1 MLVTNLYGGY
11 LIYPDVEID
20 PYEIKEVNLNNLSN
34 KTIISIYKLC
44 LAHKVIVDTLVELK
58 AKYDEAVFV
67 ESGDVDLTPYA
78 LKQEVE
84 VKVDKEVGKSLST
97 NDFLNG
103 YKSQLDNLNTN
114 MSTSI
119 NQAIA
124 NVVNDAP
131 STFDTLKEIA
141 DWIVSD
147 GVDATELAS
156 NLEGK
161 ANTIDLNN
169 LTTRVSNTEGV
180 NTTQNTS
187 ITNLQTSKANIVHTH
202 AISDVNGL
210 EVILD
215 NKLWATGTAASA
227 TKLVANR
234 LIAGVAFNGTADIN
248 LPGVNIAGNQNTTG
262 NAATATK
269 LATIR
274 KINTVDF
281 DGTADITIA
290 DSTKLPLTGGT
301 VSGNVTITGTTTLG
315 NALPLASGGTGV
327 TSLADLKTSL
337 GVPQFIQITLENY
350 NLLTEG
356 ERNDTTKLYL
366 IVG

>member
-1 MLVTNLYGGY
+1 MTIKQL
-11 LIYPDVEID
+11 VEIID
-20 PYEIKEVNLNNLSN
+20 GRLMPSANKLDGDLLEIDDNPSNGLEAVEGGLLVNVSEFQTAGQVTSTVNLAVSNL
-34 KTIISIYKLC
+34 
-44 LAHKVIVDTLVELK
+44 V
-58 AKYDEAVFV
+58 
-67 ESGDVDLTPYA
+67 
-78 LKQEVE
+78 
-84 VKVDKEVGKSLST
+84 
-97 NDFLNG
+97 NG
-103 YKSQLDNLNTN
+103 
-114 MSTSI
+114 
-119 NQAIA
+119 
-124 NVVNDAP
+124 AP
-131 STFDTLKEIA
+131 STFDTLKEIS
-141 DWIVSD
+141 DWINGD
-147 GVDATELAS
+147 GVNATELAS
-156 NLEGK
+156 NLATK
-161 ANTIDLNN
+161 AN
-169 LTTRVSNTEGV
+169 
-180 NTTQNTS
+180 
-187 ITNLQTSKANIVHTH
+187 AAHTH

-274 KINTVDF
+274 KINAVDF
-281 DGTADITIA
+281 DGTADITIVDA
-290 DSTKLPLTGGT
+290 TKLPLTGGT

-327 TSLADLKTSL
+327 TSLAALKTSL

>member
-1 MLVTNLYGGY
+1 MITIKTKDDSYFFASFLNLTEGTSSELDETVLKREELLYLLKALETGRLTLESGSIED
-11 LIYPDVEID
+11 LIYMSNSD
-20 PYEIKEVNLNNLSN
+20 NL
-34 KTIISIYKLC
+34 
-44 LAHKVIVDTLVELK
+44 
-58 AKYDEAVFV
+58 
-67 ESGDVDLTPYA
+67 
-78 LKQEVE
+78 
-84 VKVDKEVGKSLST
+84 KVDKVEGKGLST
-97 NDFLNG
+97 NDFTDG
-103 YKSQLDNLNTN
+103 YKQQLDTITTQIEEVVEPVLDSKVND
-114 MSTSI
+114 
-119 NQAIA
+119 AIA
-124 NVVNDAP
+124 ALVDGAP
-131 STFDTLKEIA
+131 STFDTLKEIS
-141 DWIVSD
+141 DWIITD

-156 NLEGK
+156 NLAGK

-187 ITNLQTSKANIVHTH
+187 ITNLQTSKANAVHTH

-281 DGTADITIA
+281 DGTADITVA

-327 TSLADLKTSL
+327 TSLAALKTSL
-337 GVPQFIQITLENY
+337 GVPQFIQITLANY